1 VVGGVGVVMA
11 ELTTSDKLQP
21 SLLDRLRD
29 DEPKDKVESRER
41 RVMSMRQLR
50 DAVLRDLSWLL
61 NSGCHPL
68 DDELYQFPLVARS
81 TVNYGMPDLTGRTAS
96 NVTPTRLEQMVQE
109 AVAAFEPRIMR
120 KSLAVK
126 AVSIPAG
133 KRHAGNTLGF
143 EISGE
148 LCPLPM
154 PEPLFLRTQLDLE
167 TGRCEL
173 KARAGK

>member
-1 VVGGVGVVMA
+1 MA
-11 ELTTSDKLQP
+11 ELTTADKLQP

-29 DEPKDKVESRER
+29 DAPKERQESRDR

-50 DAVLRDLSWLL
+50 EAVLRDLSWLL
-61 NSGCHPL
+61 NAGCHPL
-68 DDELYQFPLVARS
+68 DDEIYDFPLVAKS

-96 NVTPTRLEQMVQE
+96 NVTPDKLEQMVLE

-120 KSLAVK
+120 RSLSVR
-126 AVSIPAG
+126 AVSMQGGRRDA
-133 KRHAGNTLGF
+133 KGNTVGF

-154 PEPLFLRTQLDLE
+154 PEPLFLRTSLDLE
-167 TGRCEL
+167 TGRCEV
-173 KARAGK
+173 KTGAKS

>member
-1 VVGGVGVVMA
+1 MA

-29 DEPKDKVESRER
+29 DEPKEKLESRDR

-50 DAVLRDLSWLL
+50 EAVLRDLSWLL

-68 DDELYQFPLVARS
+68 EDEVYQFPLVAKS

-120 KSLAVK
+120 KTLSVRAV
-126 AVSIPAG
+126 AVAG
-133 KRHAGNTLGF
+133 HKRGQPGNSLGF

-167 TGRCEL
+167 TGRCEV
-173 KARAGK
+173 KTQTKK